1 MKQIHFAYEANRGA
15 TNGQMKEQSSVMKS
29 LQAPHHRLLQ
39 NNAKCQLFNKTALSH
54 IVKHSVCDC
63 ESAFSPFHTFDRLG
77 ILPIYSFLQPIIC
90 LYKDKWMQ
98 CSGLISAYGK
108 IRVSPRIERARVIS
122 HRPRKNFGKERAFG
136 ARALHG

>member
-1 MKQIHFAYEANRGA
+1 
-15 TNGQMKEQSSVMKS
+15 MKEQSSVMKS

-98 CSGLISAYGK
+98 CSGLIS
-108 IRVSPRIERARVIS
+108 PNF
-122 HRPRKNFGKERAFG
+122 RPFWQPLRSYANT
-136 ARALHG
+136 ALLLTMPSQINYCFMSGGV